1 MERIEDYEK
10 VSELFHAL
18 VENYSNMEPKNG
30 HNHKLKHL
38 TTADIRA
45 LINIGHLRRERMS
58 NLAKHLNLTVGT
70 LTSTIDRLVKKGYVL
85 RYRSEEDRRI
95 VEVCLSP
102 KGEDI
107 FNEIRAQRKLRAEK
121 FFSQLNNEEML
132 TLHDL
137 FSKLARNASNTV
149 SS

>member
-1 MERIEDYEK
+1 MEKINDYEK
-10 VSELFHAL
+10 LGELFHVL
-18 VENYSNMEPKNG
+18 VENYSNLEHKND

-38 TTADIRA
+38 TSADVRA
-45 LINIGHLRRERMS
+45 LINIGHLHRERMT

-70 LTSTIDRLVKKGYVL
+70 LTNTIDRLVKKGYVL

-121 FFSQLNNEEML
+121 FFSQLNDEEKL
-132 TLHDL
+132 ALNDL
-137 FSKLARNASNTV
+137 FSKLVRNSNKIV
-149 SS
+149 I